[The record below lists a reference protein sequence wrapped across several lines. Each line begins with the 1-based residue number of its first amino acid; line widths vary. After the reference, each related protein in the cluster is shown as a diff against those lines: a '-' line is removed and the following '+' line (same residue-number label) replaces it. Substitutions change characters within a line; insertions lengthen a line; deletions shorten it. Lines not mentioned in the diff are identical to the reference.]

1 MGERTRKI
9 RLSEYAE
16 LMTVTRQTALNW
28 FHQGKIP
35 FPTYRPSERIILVE
49 IPESFTGTPS
59 LEKDSN
65 SKTVAYCRASAS
77 KQKNSLPLQRLS
89 IYEYANSHGIS
100 IDKCVE
106 EIGSGFNGNRKKLSS
121 LLSDSS
127 VTTIIVEHRDRL
139 ARSNFN
145 LIKATLN
152 AQGRDII
159 VVNNNDVED
168 DLVTEITEFM
178 VSACGRLYGRRGA
191 ERVKNILR
199 EEAQG
204 GDNHER

>member
-1 MGERTRKI
+1 MSERTRKI

-49 IPESFTGTPS
+49 IPESFTGAPS
-59 LEKDSN
+59 LEEDSN
-65 SKTVAYCRASAS
+65 SKTVAYCRVSTS

-106 EIGSGFNGNRKKLSS
+106 EIGSGLNENRKKLSS

-127 VTTIIVEHRDRL
+127 VTTI
-139 ARSNFN
+139 
-145 LIKATLN
+145 
-152 AQGRDII
+152 
-159 VVNNNDVED
+159 
-168 DLVTEITEFM
+168 
-178 VSACGRLYGRRGA
+178 
-191 ERVKNILR
+191 
-199 EEAQG
+199 
-204 GDNHER
+204 